1 MLPPT
6 PDTFMP
12 RATKALSG
20 ASKEKYFRD
29 LFAAEPGVSPPVA
42 AKLSET
48 CSSEITHL
56 RVKLPTP
63 RRDATAEPAAAAQ
76 EAELLDVSPEPG
88 DDEVADDP
96 APAAPEKT
104 LPNGPPFDPYAFS
117 VVAVLKKSG
126 REALMARLTEIAS
139 ADDLR
144 RLADAQHLGLAP
156 DLGAIGDLRMAIVAG
171 AEQRIADRRAA
182 AS

>member
-1 MLPPT
+1 
-6 PDTFMP
+6 MP

-29 LFAAEPGVSPPVA
+29 LFAAEPGVPPPVA
-42 AKLSET
+42 ARLTET
-48 CSSEITHL
+48 CSSEIAHL
-56 RVKLPTP
+56 RVKLPIP
-63 RRDATAEPAAAAQ
+63 RRAASSESEYAAPPQ
-76 EAELLDVSPEPG
+76 EAEFFDVSLDPG
-88 DDEVADDP
+88 DDEAADDP
-96 APAAPEKT
+96 ASTAPQA
-104 LPNGPPFDPYAFS
+104 PPPHRPPFDPYAFS

-126 REALMARLTEIAS
+126 REALMARLLEIAS
-139 ADDLR
+139 ADDLH

-156 DLGAIGDLRMAIVAG
+156 DLGGIGELRLAIVAG

>member
-1 MLPPT
+1 
-6 PDTFMP
+6 MP

-42 AKLSET
+42 ARLSET

-56 RVKLPTP
+56 RVKLPIP
-63 RRDATAEPAAAAQ
+63 RRDTTAEAEHAAAPQ
-76 EAELLDVSPEPG
+76 EAEFLDVSPEP
-88 DDEVADDP
+88 DDEAADDP
-96 APAAPEKT
+96 ASAALEKPPPA
-104 LPNGPPFDPYAFS
+104 GPPFDPYAFS

-156 DLGAIGDLRMAIVAG
+156 DLGGIGDLRMAIVAG